1 MQNQQLNSNGKT
13 QGHAELILD
22 HERIMWRN
30 INCTEIKIAL
40 LVITHTIA
48 PVNLHIELD
57 VTLGHAHF

>member
-30 INCTEIKIAL
+30 IKLCWN
-40 LVITHTIA
+40 
-48 PVNLHIELD
+48 
-57 VTLGHAHF
+57 